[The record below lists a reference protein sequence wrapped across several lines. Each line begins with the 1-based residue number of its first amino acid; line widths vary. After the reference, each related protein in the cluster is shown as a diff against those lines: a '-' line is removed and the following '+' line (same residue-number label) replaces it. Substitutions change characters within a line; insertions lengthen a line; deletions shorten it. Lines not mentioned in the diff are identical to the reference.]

1 MHIVASTVVLAS
13 GLYVALLADDAGE
26 LRVFGWMLV
35 AIGLLGL
42 LLRWWMVRVASDRD
56 DRRHR

>member
-1 MHIVASTVVLAS
+1 MHIVASTVVLVS

-42 LLRWWMVRVASDRD
+42 LLRWWMVRVTSDRD
-56 DRRHR
+56 DRRNR

>member
-1 MHIVASTVVLAS
+1 MQLVASTVVLAM

-42 LLRWWMVRVASDRD
+42 LLRWWMVRVTSDRD
-56 DRRHR
+56 DRRNR

>member
-1 MHIVASTVVLAS
+1 MQLVASTVVLAI

-26 LRVFGWMLV
+26 LRVFGWVLV

-42 LLRWWMVRVASDRD
+42 LVRWWMARVASERD
-56 DRRHR
+56 DRRPR

>member
-1 MHIVASTVVLAS
+1 MQLVASTVVLAM

-26 LRVFGWMLV
+26 LRVFGWVLV

-42 LLRWWMVRVASDRD
+42 LLRWWMVRVTSDRD
-56 DRRHR
+56 DRRNR